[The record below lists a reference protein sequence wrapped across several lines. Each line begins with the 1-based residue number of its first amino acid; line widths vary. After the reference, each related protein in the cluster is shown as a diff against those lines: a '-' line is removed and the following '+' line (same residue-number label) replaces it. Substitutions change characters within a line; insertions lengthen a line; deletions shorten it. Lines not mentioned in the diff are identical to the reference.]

1 MAELA
6 IKGHPTRGKEV
17 IKILEMLG
25 GVNKHQ
31 IDAIRQNY
39 VYFIDMDNTIR
50 LLQINQLL
58 LEQYI
63 VYSLEEFEEKYPYK
77 VGDKVILNP
86 HPCVITSAIWDSTYN
101 EILYYVKGNYFHV
114 MTDANSLQS
123 FEEET
128 MKENNIPTIQDQTTV
143 ETMKKYKNSKSE
155 DISEDLFDEV
165 CKTAFGDI
173 SYKASEQTCDTYNKI
188 KNSKFRNDRIFQMAL
203 ALAPTFAREGLNLQ
217 QRLINNGCDVSSCTV
232 GDKDILHAYGE
243 SLKLWATAFV
253 DELNNN
259 TK

>member
-17 IKILEMLG
+17 IEILEMLG
-25 GVNKHQ
+25 GNNKYNFRGDKAHC
-31 IDAIRQNY
+31 
-39 VYFIDMDNTIR
+39 FILNGNIQCSDILFDEKIFT
-50 LLQINQLL
+50 
-58 LEQYI
+58 
-63 VYSLEEFEEKYPYK
+63 LEEFEKKYPYK
-77 VGDKVILNP
+77 VGDKVILDP
-86 HPCVITSAIWDSTYN
+86 HPCIIISMIWDATYN
-101 EILYYVKGNYFHV
+101 EILYHVKGADFHLLADV
-114 MTDANSLQS
+114 NSLQP
-123 FEEET
+123 FKEKI
-128 MKENNIPTIQDQTTV
+128 MKEDKNN
-143 ETMKKYKNSKSE
+143 KSE
-155 DISEDLFDEV
+155 DISKDLFDEV

-173 SYKASEQTCDTYNKI
+173 SHKANEQACDTYNKI

-232 GDKDILHAYGE
+232 GNKDILHAYGE
-243 SLKLWATAFV
+243 SLKLWATTFV

>member
-17 IKILEMLG
+17 IEILEMLG
-25 GVNKHQ
+25 GTNHFKLEGEKEDFYYYIFNKNNYIYKTKSLVNNK
-31 IDAIRQNY
+31 
-39 VYFIDMDNTIR
+39 YF
-50 LLQINQLL
+50 L
-58 LEQYI
+58 
-63 VYSLEEFEEKYPYK
+63 LEEFEKIFPYK
-77 VGDKVILNP
+77 IEDRVTYTYNHLLE
-86 HPCVITSAIWDSTYN
+86 TQAIINMRWDSNSNRVLYYLEDCN
-101 EILYYVKGNYFHV
+101 VIDVEEILYKIECPE
-114 MTDANSLQS
+114 D
-123 FEEET
+123 
-128 MKENNIPTIQDQTTV
+128 NIPTIQDKSTV
-143 ETMKKYKNSKSE
+143 ETMKEDKNNKSE
-155 DISEDLFDEV
+155 DIS
-165 CKTAFGDI
+165 
-173 SYKASEQTCDTYNKI
+173 YKANEQTCDTYNKI

-203 ALAPTFAREGLNLQ
+203 ALAPTFAKAGLDLQ

>member
-17 IKILEMLG
+17 IEILEMLG
-25 GVNKHQ
+25 GINHFKLEGEDDFYYYIFNKNSYIYKTKALVNNK
-31 IDAIRQNY
+31 
-39 VYFIDMDNTIR
+39 YF
-50 LLQINQLL
+50 L
-58 LEQYI
+58 
-63 VYSLEEFEEKYPYK
+63 LEEFEKTFPYK
-77 VGDKVILNP
+77 IGDRVVCIYNQLLEIRVIINM
-86 HPCVITSAIWDSTYN
+86 CWDSNFDCVLYYLDDGSIIKV
-101 EILYYVKGNYFHV
+101 EDILYKIGCSK
-114 MTDANSLQS
+114 DD
-123 FEEET
+123 
-128 MKENNIPTIQDQTTV
+128 IPTIQDKTTIK
-143 ETMKKYKNSKSE
+143 TMEENKNNKSE
-155 DISEDLFDEV
+155 DISKDLFDEV

-173 SYKASEQTCDTYNKI
+173 SYKANEQACDTYNKI

>member
-17 IKILEMLG
+17 IEILEMLG
-25 GVNKHQ
+25 GKNTVNH
-31 IDAIRQNY
+31 DGRNTRSF
-39 VYFIDMDNTIR
+39 YFIDTTNIICNSYDTGKLVGMASYT
-50 LLQINQLL
+50 
-58 LEQYI
+58 
-63 VYSLEEFEEKYPYK
+63 LEEVEAKCPYK
-77 VGDKVILNP
+77 VGDKVILD
-86 HPCVITSAIWDSTYN
+86 PCPCIITDAIWDSTYN
-101 EILYYVKGNYFHV
+101 EILYYVKGNDFHIMADV
-114 MTDANSLQS
+114 NSLQP
-123 FEEET
+123 FKEEI
-128 MKENNIPTIQDQTTV
+128 MKED
-143 ETMKKYKNSKSE
+143 KSE
-155 DISEDLFDEV
+155 DMSENIFDKV

-173 SYKASEQTCDTYNKI
+173 SYKASEQICDTYNKI

>member
-6 IKGHPTRGKEV
+6 IKGHPTRGEEV
-17 IKILEMLG
+17 IKLLEMLG
-25 GVNKHQ
+25 GVNKHK

-39 VYFIDMDNTIR
+39 VYFIDTDNIIR

-58 LEQYI
+58 PEQYI
-63 VYSLEEFEEKYPYK
+63 VYSLEEFEEKFPYK
-77 VGDKVILNP
+77 VGDNVTHYVGRLLETQ
-86 HPCVITSAIWDSTYN
+86 VITNMRWDSNYDCVLYYLDN
-101 EILYYVKGNYFHV
+101 CNIIKVEDILYKIGCSK
-114 MTDANSLQS
+114 DD
-123 FEEET
+123 
-128 MKENNIPTIQDQTTV
+128 IPTIQDKSTV
-143 ETMKKYKNSKSE
+143 EIMKEDKNNKSE
-155 DISEDLFDEV
+155 DISKDLFDEV

-173 SYKASEQTCDTYNKI
+173 SYKANEQACDTYNKI

-203 ALAPTFAREGLNLQ
+203 ALAPIFAREGLNLQ